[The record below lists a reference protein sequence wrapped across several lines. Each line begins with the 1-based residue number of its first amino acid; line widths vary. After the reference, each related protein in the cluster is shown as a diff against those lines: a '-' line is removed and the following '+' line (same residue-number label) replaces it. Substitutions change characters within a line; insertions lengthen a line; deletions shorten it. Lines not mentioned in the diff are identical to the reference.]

1 MKLNNWKN
9 KNVLITGI
17 NGFIGGNLSKSLLSK
32 GANVV
37 GLVRNYNKT
46 SFMFYE
52 KLDKKIKIVEGD
64 IVNSALLE
72 GILSENNINFVF
84 HLAAQVE
91 VGVAM
96 NNPFLTYETNV
107 RGTYTLLEACRLYG
121 NNIEA
126 IIVASSDKSYGTY
139 PRDQM
144 PYKENYPLKPKY
156 PYDTSKACTDLI
168 AKSYSESYKNF
179 PVIITRFCNIYGP
192 GQLNFSAIIP
202 DAIRSAMGLSN
213 FIPRGDGKSIR
224 DFIFVE
230 DVCDLYQL
238 LALKLSENQNYSGEI
253 FNAGT
258 NIPISMKDLIIKI
271 FSIIGSDEELKK
283 IILEMDN
290 KKSFGEID
298 CQYMDYVK
306 VNKFFNW
313 QPKTDLSK
321 GLEITINW
329 FQDYLTQN

>member
-1 MKLNNWKN
+1 MTRNNWKN

-17 NGFIGGNLSKSLLSK
+17 NGFIGGNLSKSLLLK

-121 NNIEA
+121 KNIEA

-144 PYKENYPLKPKY
+144 PYKEDYPLKPKF

-202 DAIRSAMGLSN
+202 DAIRSAMGHSH

-238 LALKLSENQNYSGEI
+238 LALKLSENKNYSGEI

-271 FSIIGSDEELKK
+271 FSIIGSHKQLKK

-306 VNKFFNW
+306 VDKFFNW

-329 FQDYLTQN
+329 FQDYLAKN

>member
-1 MKLNNWKN
+1 MIQNNWKN

-17 NGFIGGNLSKSLLSK
+17 NGFIGGNLCKSLLLK
-32 GANVV
+32 GANIF

-46 SFMFYE
+46 SFLFFE
-52 KLDKKIKIVEGD
+52 NLDNKIKIIEGD
-64 IVNSALLE
+64 IVNPSLLE
-72 GILSENNINFVF
+72 GILSENNIDFVF

-96 NNPFLTYETNV
+96 NNPYLTYETNV

-121 NNIEA
+121 KNLKA
-126 IIVASSDKSYGTY
+126 IIIASSDKSYGTY
-139 PRDQM
+139 PIDQM
-144 PYKENYPLKPKY
+144 PYKEDYPLNPKF

-168 AKSYSESYKNF
+168 AKSYSESYKDF

-192 GQLNFSAIIP
+192 GQLNFSAVIP
-202 DAIRSAMGLSN
+202 DTIRSALGYTN
-213 FIPRGDGKSIR
+213 FIPRGNGKSVR

-230 DVCDLYQL
+230 DVCELYQL
-238 LALKLSENQNYSGEI
+238 IALSLSENKNYSGEI

-258 NIPISMKDLIIKI
+258 NLPISVKDLIVKI
-271 FSIIGSDEELKK
+271 FSIIGSKNELNR
-283 IILEMDN
+283 IISEMND
-290 KKSFGEID
+290 KESFGEID
-298 CQYMDYVK
+298 CQYMDFEK

-313 QPKTDLSK
+313 RPKTDLSK

-329 FQDYLTQN
+329 FQDYLAKN

>member
-1 MKLNNWKN
+1 MTQSNWKN

-37 GLVRNYNKT
+37 GLVRHYNKT

-52 KLDKKIKIVEGD
+52 KLDKKIKIVEGN
-64 IVNSALLE
+64 IVDSHLLE

-121 NNIEA
+121 KNIEA

-139 PRDQM
+139 PRNQM
-144 PYKENYPLKPKY
+144 PYKEDYPLNPKF

-179 PVIITRFCNIYGP
+179 PIIITRFCNIYGP

-202 DAIRSAMGLSN
+202 DAIRSAIGHSR

-238 LALKLSENQNYSGEI
+238 LALKLSENKSYSGEI

-306 VNKFFNW
+306 VNQFFNW
-313 QPKTDLSK
+313 KPKTDLSK

-329 FQDYLTQN
+329 FQDYLAQN